1 MQERMRGW
9 RQVWENL
16 LSDWSMLTWEFW
28 ILNYDWLTSISS
40 HNNFKKR
47 NILVSCWAVIVNV
60 GWQQNEKSFE
70 QINKGSP
77 VTVMH
82 TMYLTMKGKWEY
94 FLVNT
99 PLNSQVPT
107 STVQLP
113 LMGVSLE
120 MRALLQLC
128 LWF

>member
-1 MQERMRGW
+1 MTE
-9 RQVWENL
+9 L
-16 LSDWSMLTWEFW
+16 L
-28 ILNYDWLTSISS
+28 
-40 HNNFKKR
+40 
-47 NILVSCWAVIVNV
+47 VIVNV

-99 PLNSQVPT
+99 LLIRLCAFFSFVFAINSLT
-107 STVQLP
+107 SHQINCFAVKSSTTNQN
-113 LMGVSLE
+113 VSLFKIV
-120 MRALLQLC
+120 MAGN
-128 LWF
+128 